1 MKRIS
6 TILLSL
12 SLMIP
17 GTSLIGVAVGS
28 SILATTVLVV
38 SSPSANAGSTNCYNN
53 AFGYSCSGSGGTTN
67 CYDDAFGTS
76 CSGPSG
82 TTNCYNNAFGT
93 SCSGPSGTT
102 NCYDNAFG
110 TSCSGPSGTTNCYD
124 NAFGTSCSGKSGT
137 TNCYNNAFGVSCSG
151 TGTGL
156 IPYTAPTP
164 TPSYKTYPTYPIPV
178 PTYKNYPTYPTY
190 PTPVL
195 TPSYSSGTKT
205 NKEMVDEFQALL
217 DKVNSDTEELNN
229 ELNSVIRLTCK
240 KGSKTKYVVNMD
252 PECPKGYK
260 QTKKSI
266 I

>member
-67 CYDDAFGTS
+67 CYDNAFGTS

-82 TTNCYNNAFGT
+82 TTNCYN
-93 SCSGPSGTT
+93 
-102 NCYDNAFG
+102 NAFG

-205 NKEMVDEFQALL
+205 TKEMVDEFQALL

-240 KGSKTKYVVNMD
+240 KGSKTKYVINMD

>member
-17 GTSLIGVAVGS
+17 GTSLMGIAVGS

-67 CYDDAFGTS
+67 CY
-76 CSGPSG
+76 
-82 TTNCYNNAFGT
+82 NNAFGT

-110 TSCSGPSGTTNCYD
+110 TSCSGR
-124 NAFGTSCSGKSGT
+124 SGT

-151 TGTGL
+151 TGSGL
-156 IPYTAPTP
+156 IPYIAPTP
-164 TPSYKTYPTYPIPV
+164 TPSYKTYPTYPTPA
-178 PTYKNYPTYPTY
+178 PSYKNYPTY

-229 ELNSVIRLTCK
+229 ELNSIIRLTCK
-240 KGSKTKYVVNMD
+240 KGSKTKYVINMD

>member
-17 GTSLIGVAVGS
+17 GASLVGMAVGS

-67 CYDDAFGTS
+67 CY
-76 CSGPSG
+76 
-82 TTNCYNNAFGT
+82 N
-93 SCSGPSGTT
+93 
-102 NCYDNAFG
+102 NAFG

-151 TGTGL
+151 TGSGL
-156 IPYTAPTP
+156 IPYIAPTP
-164 TPSYKTYPTYPIPV
+164 APSYKTYPTYPTY
-178 PTYKNYPTYPTY
+178 PTPAPSYKNYPTYPTY

-240 KGSKTKYVVNMD
+240 KGSKTKYVINMD

-260 QTKKSI
+260 QTKKTRI
-266 I
+266 